1 MHHPVDFVQITHA
14 KKLHGLGHNKC
25 VLLSRLFWCVI
36 LSQGKRS
43 YLDAIH
49 ARYEVHG
56 TVYKEKTKKLMHV
69 PDYVVNHGILS
80 GLDLH
85 ELLQR
90 TKVGGD
96 GEWER
101 VAWKERGNIGW
112 GARWKNYLCIQ
123 EICKGLMN

>member
-1 MHHPVDFVQITHA
+1 M
-14 KKLHGLGHNKC
+14 
-25 VLLSRLFWCVI
+25 I

-96 GEWER
+96 REWER
-101 VAWKERGNIGW
+101 IAWKERGNIGCVCV
-112 GARWKNYLCIQ
+112 GGGGGRGGEVYGKI
-123 EICKGLMN
+123 ICAYKKFAKDS